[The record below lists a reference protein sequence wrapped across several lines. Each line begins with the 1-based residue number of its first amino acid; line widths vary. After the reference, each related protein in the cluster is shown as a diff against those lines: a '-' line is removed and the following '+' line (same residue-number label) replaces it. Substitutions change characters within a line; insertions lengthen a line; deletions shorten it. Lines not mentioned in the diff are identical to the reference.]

1 MHMVEARDGTH
12 LYVKS
17 WGEGRPVVLIH
28 GWPLSADSWDPV
40 ALALA
45 ENGYRAIAYDRRGFG
60 RSQQPWRGYDYDT
73 FADDLADVLESQG
86 VSDNIALVG
95 FSMGGGEVAR
105 YLSRYRGR
113 GVSRVALISSIV
125 PYMLQTEDNP
135 EGVPQTQLDAIAKGI
150 REDRPHFF
158 RTFFKQFFGVG
169 LVSHPVNED
178 TLDMAWTVALQAGL
192 HPTLAAARAF
202 GSTDFRPDLANFK
215 VPTLV
220 IHGTADKTVPIDA
233 TAREV
238 AKAVPQAQLIEY
250 EGEAHGV
257 FATQTDRLI
266 GDLLAFLNGAMEDGA
281 SAFEGLDGATP
292 KERQDLID
300 EVTAQSIMMPPL

>member
-60 RSQQPWRGYDYDT
+60 RSQQPWQGYDYDT
-73 FADDLADVLESQG
+73 FADDLAHVMQARDAA
-86 VSDNIALVG
+86 DNVALVG

-105 YLSRYRGR
+105 YMSRHRGK
-113 GVSRVALISSIV
+113 GVSQVALISSVV

-135 EGVPQTQLDAIAKGI
+135 NGVPQEQFDAMDKGI
-150 REDRPHFF
+150 REDRAHFF
-158 RTFFKQFFGVG
+158 RTFFKQFYGVG
-169 LVSHPVNED
+169 LVSHPVGDEV
-178 TLDMAWTVALQAGL
+178 LDLSWATAMMAGL
-192 HPTLAAARAF
+192 HPTLAAAKAF
-202 GSTDFRPDLANFK
+202 AGTDFRPDLPSLT
-215 VPTLV
+215 VPTLLV
-220 IHGTADKTVPIDA
+220 HGTADKTVPIDA

-238 AKAVPQAQLIEY
+238 ARAVPQAQLIEY

-257 FATQTDRLI
+257 FATQTERLI
-266 GDLLAFLNGAMEDGA
+266 NDLLSFLDGDT
-281 SAFEGLDGATP
+281 SAFGGLENATAR
-292 KERQDLID
+292 ERQDLID
-300 EVTAQSIMMPPL
+300 EVTAQSIVMPPL

>member
-1 MHMVEARDGTH
+1 MHTVEARDGTH

-60 RSQQPWRGYDYDT
+60 RSQQPWTGYDYDT
-73 FADDLADVLESQG
+73 FADDLAAVMEARG
-86 VSDNIALVG
+86 ATENVALVG

-105 YLSRYRGR
+105 YLSRHQGK
-113 GVSRVALISSIV
+113 GVTQVALISSVV
-125 PYMLQTEDNP
+125 PYLLQTENNP
-135 EGVPQTQLDAIAKGI
+135 SGVPQAQLDAIVKSI

-178 TLDMAWTVALQAGL
+178 TLDMAWTIALQAGL

-202 GSTDFRPDLANFK
+202 GSTDFRPDLASFT

-266 GDLLAFLNGAMEDGA
+266 GDLLAFLNGEA
-281 SAFEGLDGATP
+281 SAFGGLEGATP

-300 EVTAQSIMMPPL
+300 EVTAQSVMMPPL

>member
-60 RSQQPWRGYDYDT
+60 RSQQPWQGYDYDT
-73 FADDLADVLESQG
+73 FADDLADVMQAHDAIEN
-86 VSDNIALVG
+86 VALVG

-105 YLSRYRGR
+105 YMSRYGGK
-113 GVSRVALISSIV
+113 GVTQTALISSVV
-125 PYMLQTEDNP
+125 PYMLQTDDNP
-135 EGVPQTQLDAIAKGI
+135 DGLPQAQFDTMDKNM
-150 REDRPHFF
+150 REDRPRFF
-158 RTFFKQFFGVG
+158 RSFFKQFFGVG
-169 LVSHPVNED
+169 LVSHPVGDD
-178 TLDMAWTVALQAGL
+178 TLDLAWNTAMQAGL
-192 HPTLAAARAF
+192 RPTLAAAEAF
-202 GSTDFRPDLANFK
+202 ATTDFRLDLSSLV
-215 VPTLV
+215 VPALV

-233 TAREV
+233 TARQV
-238 AKAVPQAQLIEY
+238 AKAVPQAHFIEY
-250 EGEAHGV
+250 EGEAHGI

-266 GDLLAFLNGAMEDGA
+266 GDLLAFLNGEA

-300 EVTAQSIMMPPL
+300 EVTAQSVTMPPL